1 MSKNIKKIHYQ
12 VTNSN
17 FNHSIKY
24 ESYIDGLRAIAVL
37 SVIFFHAKF
46 AFKGQEFFSGGFVGV
61 DIFLLYLGT

>member
-24 ESYIDGLRAIAVL
+24 ESYIDGLRAIAIL
-37 SVIFFHAKF
+37 SVIFFMQNLHLKD
-46 AFKGQEFFSGGFVGV
+46 KSFFQV
-61 DIFLLYLGT
+61 DL